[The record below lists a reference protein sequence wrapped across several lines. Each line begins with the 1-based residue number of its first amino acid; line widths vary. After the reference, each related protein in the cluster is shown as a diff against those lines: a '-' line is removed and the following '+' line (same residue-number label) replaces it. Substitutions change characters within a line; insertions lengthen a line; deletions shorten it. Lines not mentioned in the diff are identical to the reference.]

1 MQVEQILDIAINAVE
16 SKKAEEVISL
26 DLEGIHDMADYFVI
40 CHGNNER
47 QVQAIGRAVKEAADK
62 EGINVSVFEG
72 LHEARWIL
80 LDLSGVIVHIFHKDE
95 RGYYNIEK
103 LYRDTPMKTY
113 EEAY

>member
-1 MQVEQILDIAINAVE
+1 MQTEQILDLAVEAVE

-26 DLEGIHDMADYFVI
+26 NLEGINGMADYFVI

-62 EGINVSVFEG
+62 AGVDITVFEG
-72 LHEARWIL
+72 LSEARWVL
-80 LDLSGVIVHIFHKDE
+80 LDLSGIIVHIFHKDE
-95 RGYYNIEK
+95 RSYYNIEK
-103 LYRDTPMKTY
+103 LYRDAPMKTY